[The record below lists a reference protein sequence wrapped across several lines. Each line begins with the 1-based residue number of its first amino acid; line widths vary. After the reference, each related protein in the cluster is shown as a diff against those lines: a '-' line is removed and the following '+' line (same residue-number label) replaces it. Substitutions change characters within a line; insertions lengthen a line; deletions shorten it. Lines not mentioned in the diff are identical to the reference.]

1 MLDYILNLGV
11 AIMSIQNIKATDIS
25 DNCVLLKLGEFADLA
40 KINRDTLTF
49 YIKKGLIKPASVGL
63 NKYKYFR
70 PEQVQTINTIK
81 YLRCCRIPLETIREI
96 MYNPSADNF
105 QNCVDT
111 QLKELG
117 TQLEELNKASAFV
130 AEIKKKF
137 NNKNRGE
144 IINIADFA
152 GAINGETSD

>member
-1 MLDYILNLGV
+1 
-11 AIMSIQNIKATDIS
+11 
-25 DNCVLLKLGEFADLA
+25 
-40 KINRDTLTF
+40 
-49 YIKKGLIKPASVGL
+49 
-63 NKYKYFR
+63 
-70 PEQVQTINTIK
+70 
-81 YLRCCRIPLETIREI
+81 